1 MLTKSDIDKL
11 KKEFT
16 TKDDFYPVMDK
27 VMGEL
32 QAIRE
37 EITVFAYRQSN
48 HSDRIENLEQKIF
61 NKSFA

>member
-1 MLTKSDIDKL
+1 MLTKSDMDKL

-16 TKDDFYPVMDK
+16 TKDDFYPMMDK

-32 QAIRE
+32 QGIRE
-37 EITVFAYRQSN
+37 EITVVAYRQSN
-48 HSDRIENLEQKIF
+48 HSDRIESLEQKIF